1 MEINALEIK
10 TLSDEELNVL
20 KAKAKSLM
28 TRTVKYMVQKQTID
42 FKKRMD
48 HLIEDSL
55 FFMNVYLEIN
65 GADMTEQ
72 ELEEAYWDNV
82 RAMEIA
88 NGLHTN

>member
-10 TLSDEELNVL
+10 TLNDEELNVL

>member
-1 MEINALEIK
+1 MEINTLEIK
-10 TLSDEELNVL
+10 TLSDEELNAL
-20 KAKAKSLM
+20 KAKAKSLL

-72 ELEEAYWDNV
+72 ELEEAYWDNEKV
-82 RAMEIA
+82 MEVA

>member
-48 HLIEDSL
+48 YLIEDSL